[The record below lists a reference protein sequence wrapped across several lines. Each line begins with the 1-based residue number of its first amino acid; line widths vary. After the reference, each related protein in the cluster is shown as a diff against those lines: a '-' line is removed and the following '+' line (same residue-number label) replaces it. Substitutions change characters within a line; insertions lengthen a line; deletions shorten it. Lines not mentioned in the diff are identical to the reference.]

1 MVPKSHP
8 RYRSLKIRDQIVAG
22 VKKGITSEHG
32 LLAHGRGEAFDYMIG
47 EKTTRNAK
55 QQIKKAAKL
64 LKKAKHPV
72 ISVNGN
78 TAALVPKELV
88 QLSKSIPA
96 KLEVNI
102 FHPSKAREKAIAKH
116 LKKHGAKEV
125 LLPNTGKI
133 KFIESNR
140 KFCNKEGQQKADVIF
155 VPLEDGDRCEA
166 LIKMKKKVI
175 TVDLNNK
182 SRTARTATIT
192 IVDNITRAM
201 PLLIKELKNI
211 L

>member
-8 RYRSLKIRDQIVAG
+8 RYSSLKIRDRIVAG

-47 EKTTRNAK
+47 EKTNAKAK
-55 QQIKKAAKL
+55 QQIKKAAIL
-64 LKKAKHPV
+64 LKKANHPV

-78 TAALVPKELV
+78 VAALVPKQLV
-88 QLSKSIPA
+88 QLSKAIPA
-96 KLEVNI
+96 PLEVNI

-116 LKKHGAKEV
+116 LKKHGAREV

-133 KFIESNR
+133 KYIESNR
-140 KFCNKEGQQKADVIF
+140 RFCNKEGQAKADVIF

-175 TVDLNNK
+175 TIDLNEK
-182 SRTARTATIT
+182 SRTAKKATIT
-192 IVDNITRAM
+192 IVDNVIRAM
-201 PLLIKELKNI
+201 PLLIKELKN
-211 L
+211 